1 MCEFKIKLSGG
12 LTRGNKETS
21 MCYHLRSLA
30 FLLLIPSV
38 FLVGCGK
45 PERVSYEAT
54 GLHRE
59 ADGKIAEGAKV
70 GPRATSVP
78 SMSEVEVEGKKAT
91 VQLMAIDQNKVAFEI
106 TYPDGATERVQMR
119 RGESKYFIPNGKDF
133 GVRIH
138 VETNT

>member
-1 MCEFKIKLSGG
+1 MY
-12 LTRGNKETS
+12 
-21 MCYHLRSLA
+21 YHPRSTAL
-30 FLLLIPSV
+30 LLLIPTV

-45 PERVSYEAT
+45 PERVSFEAS

-59 ADGKIAEGAKV
+59 ADGKIVEGAKV

-91 VQLMAIDQNKVAFEI
+91 VQLMAIDKDKVAFEI

-119 RGESKYFIPNGKDF
+119 RGESRYFIPNGKVS
-133 GVRIH
+133 GVRIQ
-138 VETNT
+138 VKETNS